1 MKQDFLAKSFSLPT
15 LFTVEGII
23 LLFISYLMTIEY
35 TCINTKREIIPLAR
49 YGTPFVLLA
58 FRLNTK
64 QNYRLLT
71 DWRVRIPYSNNIH
84 IYTCWCQYKTIFTII
99 LFWNVQIKNYV
110 HYIHTLYQK
119 IALLQLYNFQSL
131 HYDK

>member
-49 YGTPFVLLA
+49 YGTP
-58 FRLNTK
+58 
-64 QNYRLLT
+64 
-71 DWRVRIPYSNNIH
+71 
-84 IYTCWCQYKTIFTII
+84 
-99 LFWNVQIKNYV
+99 
-110 HYIHTLYQK
+110 
-119 IALLQLYNFQSL
+119 
-131 HYDK
+131 